1 MDLTRDKEYYY
12 AGKSAWYDAC
22 GALRPLLDPNQG
34 SAELGFTLEG
44 YANSP
49 LGEWYAAQYQKKH
62 LLGDGDE
69 MAPAV
74 LTYWSTIGMK
84 KELFTDKVKFSV
96 FTPMYQPEGKRFP
109 VLFLMHMGGAEPY
122 DAEWYG
128 FVEEAA
134 HRGYMVVCPAW
145 RDEPVGTLAD
155 SFRASGLTRDAFVFY
170 TVLQELRAMGY
181 PMDETRMYTA
191 GISGGG
197 NAAAFAAAAFP
208 ELIAATAPAT
218 GAAIQGAGVTG
229 GGKTDDDPMCRVKEL
244 GMGLLM
250 PYGLWDVE
258 RRWPI
263 SDCLREMGPA
273 KALTLQERLDNVN
286 AWLDACGAA
295 ALTTLSQVEAYAA
308 SGEETA
314 SAFFGLNF
322 DMEYEKDLEVPYYF
336 GESCNAAGEVVVRFM
351 GIAKCPHYVSPSWA
365 AETFDFFEKF
375 RRDPVTHKLIVE
387 K

>member
-1 MDLTRDKEYYY
+1 MTRKMEYYY
-12 AGKSAWYDAC
+12 AGKGAWYDDN
-22 GALRPLLDPNQG
+22 GALRPLLNPNQG
-34 SAELGFTLEG
+34 AESLGFTLEG
-44 YANSP
+44 YVNSP
-49 LGEWYAAQYQKKH
+49 LGEWYAAQYSRKQ
-62 LLGDGDE
+62 LFGGGDE

-74 LTYWSTIGMK
+74 LAYWSTIGMK
-84 KELFTDKVKFSV
+84 KQLFTDRVKFSL
-96 FTPMYQPEGKRFP
+96 FTPMYRPEGMTFP
-109 VLFLMHMGGAEPY
+109 VLFLMHMGGADPY

-134 HRGYMVVCPAW
+134 RRGYIVVCPAW
-145 RDEPVGTLAD
+145 SVKPVGVLEAP
-155 SFRASGLTRDAFVFY
+155 FRASGLTREAFVFR
-170 TVLQELRAMGY
+170 TVLEQLRDLGC

-218 GAAIQGAGVTG
+218 GAAIQGAGVAG
-229 GGKTDDDPMCRVKEL
+229 GRDSGGTMEKVKEL

-263 SDCLREMGPA
+263 SDHLKEMGPA

-286 AWLDACGAA
+286 IWLDACGTST
-295 ALTTLSQVEAYAA
+295 LTTLAEVEAYAA
-308 SGEETA
+308 SGEERA
-314 SAFFGLNF
+314 RDIFGLNF
-322 DMEYEKDLEVPYYF
+322 DSEYQKDLEVPYYF
-336 GESCNAAGEVVVRFM
+336 GDSRNAAGETVVRFM
-351 GIAKCPHYVSPSWA
+351 GVAQCPHYVSPSWA
-365 AETFDFFEKF
+365 AETFNFFKRF
-375 RRDPVTHKLIVE
+375 RRDPVTRKLIAA

>member
-1 MDLTRDKEYYY
+1 MTRKMEYYY
-12 AGKSAWYDAC
+12 AGKGAWYDEN

-34 SAELGFTLEG
+34 AESLGFTLEG
-44 YANSP
+44 YVNSP
-49 LGEWYAAQYQKKH
+49 LGEWYAAQYSRKQ
-62 LLGDGDE
+62 LLGGGDE

-74 LTYWSTIGMK
+74 LAYWSAMGMK
-84 KELFTDKVKFSV
+84 KQLFTDRVKFSL
-96 FTPMYQPEGKRFP
+96 FTPMYQPEGMTFP

-134 HRGYMVVCPAW
+134 RRGYIVVCPAW
-145 RDEPVGTLAD
+145 SVKPAGALEAP
-155 SFRASGLTRDAFVFY
+155 FRASGLTREAFVFH
-170 TVLQELRAMGY
+170 TVLEQLRDLGC

-218 GAAIQGAGVTG
+218 GAAIQGAGVAG
-229 GGKTDDDPMCRVKEL
+229 GRDGVATMEKVKEL

-263 SDCLREMGPA
+263 SGHLKEMGPA
-273 KALTLQERLDNVN
+273 KALTLQERLDHVN
-286 AWLDACGAA
+286 LWLDACGTST
-295 ALTTLSQVEAYAA
+295 LTTLAEVEAYAA
-308 SGEETA
+308 SGEKRA
-314 SAFFGLNF
+314 RDIFGLNF
-322 DMEYEKDLEVPYYF
+322 DSEYQKELEVPYYF
-336 GESCNAAGEVVVRFM
+336 GDSRNAAGETVVRFM
-351 GIAKCPHYVSPSWA
+351 GVAQCPHYVSPSWA
-365 AETFDFFEKF
+365 AETFRFFERF
-375 RRDPVTHKLIVE
+375 RRDPVTRKLIAV